1 MALYLCSMKPHIKI
15 LRKPEIPHIL
25 RNCMYQNIPLGDN
38 RDSTKDHSEVG
49 MVVLLIEEILLN
61 YYGIESR
68 EGIKTLKTSFRMPRD
83 ILF

>member
-1 MALYLCSMKPHIKI
+1 
-15 LRKPEIPHIL
+15 
-25 RNCMYQNIPLGDN
+25 MYQNIPLGDN
-38 RDSTKDHSEVG
+38 RDSRKDHPEVG

-68 EGIKTLKTSFRMPRD
+68 EGIKILKTSFRMPRD

>member
-1 MALYLCSMKPHIKI
+1 MKPHIKI
-15 LRKPEIPHIL
+15 LRKPGKLPHIL

-38 RDSTKDHSEVG
+38 RDSTKDHPEVG

-61 YYGIESR
+61 HYGIESR

>member
-1 MALYLCSMKPHIKI
+1 MFDSTHKDIKKTRETPLLQI
-15 LRKPEIPHIL
+15 LG
-25 RNCMYQNIPLGDN
+25 NCMYQNIPLGDN
-38 RDSTKDHSEVG
+38 RDSTKDHPEVG
-49 MVVLLIEEILLN
+49 MVVLLIEETLLN

>member
-1 MALYLCSMKPHIKI
+1 MFDSTHKDIKKTRETPLLQI
-15 LRKPEIPHIL
+15 LG
-25 RNCMYQNIPLGDN
+25 NCNQNIPLGDN
-38 RDSTKDHSEVG
+38 RDSTKDHPEVG
-49 MVVLLIEEILLN
+49 MVVLLTEETLLN